1 MTDTFVGVDAGQ
13 RDRSELEHLL
23 GRAVQACGPA
33 VLVCTHLVD
42 GHWAGSLQLS
52 GPAPGAG
59 PFSDA
64 LGAAV
69 TVRTG
74 AATTA
79 AGPQEWVAGSAQ
91 AVAELSGRTAGRA
104 VVFGGQ
110 ENLVGEIDTDTV
122 SALSAVSAVVGIAG
136 TPTVGTKLVTQD
148 FVRPVLLDGR
158 LMLQVRPIGP
168 DGAVAPFEVP
178 NPTPCCNAHG

>member
-1 MTDTFVGVDAGQ
+1 MTDTSVGVDAGQ

-59 PFSDA
+59 PLSDA

-74 AATTA
+74 AATTT
-79 AGPQEWVAGSAQ
+79 AGPREWATGAAQ

-110 ENLVGEIDTDTV
+110 QNLVGVVDTDTV
-122 SALSAVSAVVGIAG
+122 PVLSAVNEVVGIAG
-136 TPTVGTKLVTQD
+136 TPTAGTRLVTQD
-148 FVRPVLLDGR
+148 FVRPVLLGGR
-158 LMLQVRPIGP
+158 LVLQVRPIGP
-168 DGAVAPFEVP
+168 DGDVAPFEVP
-178 NPTPCCNAHG
+178 NPTACCAAHG